1 MSRQTHCHF
10 YSHHLR
16 ILSIHELPRRQN
28 IGIMEVMKLNGGIL
42 MGQHPR
48 ILVVDDE
55 ERIRRLV
62 RMYLERSGF
71 EVVEAEDGQTAVN
84 LALNEPFS
92 LIILDLMLPEMDGR
106 DVCTQI
112 RQHYEVPIMMLT
124 AAGDEMNRIHGFELG
139 ADDYVVKPF
148 SPREL
153 VMRVKALLKRA
164 GEPEFIKA
172 DMQQVLSFPELVIH
186 IDARRVEVGGQEI
199 SLTPKEFDLLVYMSQ
214 RPDKVFSREELLRD
228 VWNYQ
233 FYGDQRT
240 VDTHIKR
247 LREKLGQA
255 SERVSSFIVTVWGVG
270 YKFEVF
276 Q

>member
-1 MSRQTHCHF
+1 
-10 YSHHLR
+10 
-16 ILSIHELPRRQN
+16 
-28 IGIMEVMKLNGGIL
+28 MEH
-42 MGQHPR
+42 QAR

-55 ERIRRLV
+55 ARIRRLV
-62 RMYLERSGF
+62 RMYLERNGF
-71 EVVEAEDGQTAVN
+71 LVDEAEDGRHALT
-84 LALNEPFS
+84 LALNTPYS
-92 LIILDLMLPEMDGR
+92 LIILDLMLPGMDGR

-112 RQHYEVPIMMLT
+112 RQQLDTPIIMLT
-124 AAGDEMNRIHGFELG
+124 AAGDEVSRIHGFELG

-153 VMRVKALLKRA
+153 TMRVKALLRRA
-164 GEPEFIKA
+164 GEPDFNKGEL
-172 DMQQVLSFPELVIH
+172 QQTLTFPGLSVY
-186 IDARRVEVGGQEI
+186 IDARKVEVEHNEI
-199 SLTPKEFDLLVYMSQ
+199 SLTPKEFDLLVYMAQ

-255 SERVSSFIVTVWGVG
+255 SETVSQYIVTVWGVG
-270 YKFEVF
+270 YKFEVPM
-276 Q
+276 

>member
-1 MSRQTHCHF
+1 MSQ
-10 YSHHLR
+10 
-16 ILSIHELPRRQN
+16 
-28 IGIMEVMKLNGGIL
+28 
-42 MGQHPR
+42 PR

-71 EVVEAEDGQTAVN
+71 EVTEAEDGKEAVEI
-84 LALNEPFS
+84 ALTEPFS
-92 LIILDLMLPEMDGR
+92 LIILDLMLPSMDGR
-106 DVCTQI
+106 DVCAQI
-112 RQHYEVPIMMLT
+112 RQQSEVPIMMLT

-153 VMRVKALLKRA
+153 IMRVKALLKRTGETEYA
-164 GEPEFIKA
+164 RGEP
-172 DMQQVLSFPELVIH
+172 QQALNFPSLVIH
-186 IDARRVEVGGQEI
+186 IDARRVEAEGHEVA
-199 SLTPKEFDLLVYMSQ
+199 LTPKEFDLLVYMAQ

-247 LREKLGQA
+247 LREKIGQA
-255 SERVSSFIVTVWGVG
+255 STLVSQYIVTVWGVG
-270 YKFEVF
+270 YKFEVVL
-276 Q
+276 

>member
-1 MSRQTHCHF
+1 MSMPQ
-10 YSHHLR
+10 
-16 ILSIHELPRRQN
+16 
-28 IGIMEVMKLNGGIL
+28 K
-42 MGQHPR
+42 PR

-71 EVVEAEDGQTAVN
+71 EIIEADNGKDALEI
-84 LALNEPFS
+84 ALNEPLS

-106 DVCTQI
+106 DVCTQV
-112 RQHYEVPIMMLT
+112 RQHAETPIMMLT
-124 AAGDEMNRIHGFELG
+124 AAGDEMSRVHGFEIG

-153 VMRVKALLKRA
+153 VMRVKALLKRS
-164 GEPEFIKA
+164 GETEFFKA
-172 DMQQVLSFPELVIH
+172 DLQQTLSFPGLLIH
-186 IDARRVEVGGQEI
+186 IDARRVEVEGKEV

-240 VDTHIKR
+240 VDTHVKR
-247 LREKLGQA
+247 LREKLGQL
-255 SERVSSFIVTVWGVG
+255 SERVSHYIVTVWGVG
-270 YKFEVF
+270 YKFEVIA
-276 Q
+276 